1 MRSGDKKPS
10 HRGEGSAQRQMR
22 WCPGKKSARLVHY
35 SSKKR
40 VLQCFRNNPHTFLFL
55 VPSLLGLL
63 LFFVL
68 PFGMVIRHSLVDRPV
83 NGKYVGL
90 QNFKNLL
97 ENKAFLLGAKNT
109 AILIGIS
116 VPLAVLLPM
125 KLALW
130 LERAIPMKSQLRTTF
145 LSPMLVPIA
154 SVVLVWQVLFHQ
166 NGTLNAFLGTHI
178 DWFHSPW
185 SILMVLLLY
194 LWKNIGYHTILYTAA
209 LAAVPRTY
217 IDMANLDGA
226 GRTRQFFAIK
236 IHFLAPTIFF
246 VILMSLI
253 ASMKIFREVWL
264 LTGSY
269 PYESLYLLQHFMN
282 NTFQTMDYQK
292 LSAAALMLSVVM
304 GAIIAMLLGIE
315 RCLERDTENE

>member
-1 MRSGDKKPS
+1 MLRNRFDLLIHGMRTQRTVPS
-10 HRGEGSAQRQMR
+10 VRG
-22 WCPGKKSARLVHY
+22 
-35 SSKKR
+35 
-40 VLQCFRNNPHTFLFL
+40 TFLFL
-55 VPSLLGLL
+55 IPSLLGVL

-68 PFGMVIRHSLVDRPV
+68 PFGMVIYYSLVNRPV
-83 NGKYVGL
+83 NGEFVGL
-90 QNFKNLL
+90 ENFKNLL

-109 AILIGIS
+109 AILIGLS
-116 VPLAVLLPM
+116 VPLAVLLPL

-130 LERAIPMKSQLRTTF
+130 LERAIPMKSQLRTAF

-166 NGTLNAFLGTHI
+166 NGTLNAFLEIHV

-194 LWKNIGYHTILYTAA
+194 LWKNIGYHTILFTAA
-209 LAAVPRTY
+209 LAAIPRTY
-217 IDMANLDGA
+217 VDMANLDGA
-226 GRTRQFFAIK
+226 GRTRQFFAVK
-236 IHFLAPTIFF
+236 LHFLAPTIFF
-246 VILMSLI
+246 VVLMSLI

-282 NTFQTMDYQK
+282 NTFRTMDYQK
-292 LSAAALMLSVVM
+292 LSAAALMLAVVM
-304 GAIIAMLLGIE
+304 GAVIAVLLGIE
-315 RCLERDTENE
+315 KKLDADTENE